1 VESILE
7 RVRTFFRDDLWSQEP
22 LPAPLGWLRSVVQ
35 LGFLIAEGFVKD
47 HLTLRAYHLT
57 FLTMISI
64 VPLLAIA
71 VAVVDLIGGGPE
83 VVEQILGKLAA
94 VTPEAKD
101 FLLRQVGEFNFKALG
116 GLSGGVVLFTTILQ
130 IGGIE
135 KGLNAIWGVQ
145 EQRPWVRR
153 IPDYMAVIF
162 VAPILMGVA
171 IPLRTTIES
180 QWLVQ
185 RMHDV
190 PWLDA
195 LLASGIEYAP
205 FVLTLLAFAFLYWFL
220 PNTRV
225 RPRSALLGGGVAA
238 VLFGL
243 AQVAFVATVRGSS
256 RYGAA
261 LGALAG
267 VALFMIWVYWSWN
280 VVLFGAEVAY
290 AHQTLNLY
298 RREVRGQA
306 PGAAA
311 RETIGLAIAVQCAKA
326 FEDGSEPWTAD
337 ALSDTLDVPL
347 RSVREI
353 LGELETKGI
362 LNACGGEQHGAYQLG
377 RPAEHVRVADVLT
390 ALQGERH
397 IELGAPEVAQQ
408 VNAILAEIDQAAAPA
423 AEGKSLRDLVIDLGG
438 PGEPTQLASG
448 K

>member
-1 VESILE
+1 MASLLE
-7 RVRTFFRDDLWSQEP
+7 RVRAFYRDELWSREP

-35 LGFLIAEGFVKD
+35 LGFLIGEGFVKD

-71 VAVVDLIGGGPE
+71 VAMVDLIGGGPE
-83 VVEQILGKLAA
+83 VVETLLSKFAA
-94 VTPEAKD
+94 VTPEAQE
-101 FLLRQVGEFNFKALG
+101 FLLAQVGEFNFRALG

-130 IGGIE
+130 IGGVE
-135 KGLNAIWGVQ
+135 KGLNAIWGVH

-162 VAPILMGVA
+162 VAPILMGIA

-185 RMHDV
+185 RMREV
-190 PWLDA
+190 PWIEA
-195 LLASGIEYAP
+195 LLASGLEYAP
-205 FVLTLLAFAFLYWFL
+205 FLLTLLAFGLLYWFL

-225 RPRSALLGGGVAA
+225 RPRSALLGGAVAA

-243 AQVAFVATVRGSS
+243 AQMAFVATVRGSS

-298 RREVRGQA
+298 RREVRGLA

-311 RETIGLAIAVQCAKA
+311 RETIGLAIAVQCARA
-326 FEDGSEPWTAD
+326 FEDGNDPWTAD
-337 ALSDTLDVPL
+337 ALSDALDVPL
-347 RSVREI
+347 RTVREI
-353 LGELETKGI
+353 LVELEAENI
-362 LNACGGEQHGAYQLG
+362 LSECRDDQHGAFQLG
-377 RPAEHVRVADVLT
+377 RPAEQVRVADVLT

-397 IELGAPEVAQQ
+397 VELGAPEVARR
-408 VNAILAEIDQAAAPA
+408 VDEILSQIDRAAAPT
-423 AEGKSLRDLVIDLGG
+423 AEGKSLRDLVFELAA
-438 PGEPTQLASG
+438 PEEPTLLASE
-448 K
+448 